1 MQKPTLYQAL
11 AEAFVAEGVDTQF
24 ILMGDGNMHWTS
36 ALQRMPGVRTVHHR
50 HEHCTVAAAM
60 GYHVATGKI
69 AAASVTC
76 GPGLTQLITALPAAV
91 RARIPLVVFAG
102 ETPINAKF
110 YNQEIPQQPL
120 VAATGA
126 HYVQAHSMARMH
138 EYVREAFHVARH
150 ERRPVVLGVP
160 YDMQKQAP
168 ATTAPYVP
176 STKYTPNGGR
186 PRPDPELVTAL
197 VAKIREAKMP
207 VVIGGRGVMHSGAKA
222 AVEALADRCGAA
234 LATTLPARGLFDHH
248 PYSLGISGGYATK
261 LCREVMG
268 QADLVVAFGARM
280 SYYTVD
286 GGNIFPQAFV
296 AQIDTAPRGLSEGAL
311 AANLFITA
319 DAKVTAEALLTELDK
334 TVGAGGSTAA
344 SVRTNALAHR
354 IATELPDDQHFD
366 VAPGFLDPR
375 AVIRT
380 LDGIIPKDWDIVSG
394 SGHQS
399 YFNSQMRGRPP
410 EKFCAIREFG
420 AIGNGLSYAIGVA
433 AARGEG
439 RNGKV
444 VLIEGDGS
452 LLMHIQELETLK
464 RHGLRVLI
472 CVLNDG
478 AYGAEIH
485 KFRHEGIDDSGA
497 VFGRP
502 PFESIAQGFGLVGAE
517 VRDLG
522 KVTGLF
528 NEFAAQGEAGI
539 WNFQI
544 SDQVVAPTMRRNV
557 ARGHGRM

>member
-1 MQKPTLYQAL
+1 MQKLKLYQSL

-36 ALQRMPGVRTVHHR
+36 ALQKVPGIKTVHHR
-50 HEHCTVAAAM
+50 HEHCAVAAAM

-76 GPGLTQLITALPAAV
+76 GPGLTQLTTALPAAV

-102 ETPINAKF
+102 ESPINAKF
-110 YNQEIPQQPL
+110 YNQEIAQLPL
-120 VAATGA
+120 VTATGA
-126 HYVQAHSMARMH
+126 HYIQAHSLPRMH
-138 EYVREAFHVARH
+138 EYVREAFHVARL

-160 YDMQKQAP
+160 YDLQTLAP
-168 ATTAPYVP
+168 ATTSPYVP
-176 STKYTPNGGR
+176 STRYIPNGGR
-186 PRPDPELVTAL
+186 PRPDPELVAAL
-197 VAKIREAKMP
+197 VAKIREAKKP
-207 VVIGGRGVMHSGAKA
+207 IVIAGRGVLHSGAKS
-222 AVEALADRCGAA
+222 AVEAVADRCGAA

-261 LCREVMG
+261 LCREAMAE
-268 QADLVVAFGARM
+268 ADLILAFGARM

-311 AANLFITA
+311 AANFFITA
-319 DAKVTAEALLTELDK
+319 DARVTAEAILTELDA
-334 TVGAGGSTAA
+334 TLGAGKPTAA
-344 SVRTNALAHR
+344 TVRTNELAHR
-354 IATELPDDQHFD
+354 IATELPDDHHFEI
-366 VAPGFLDPR
+366 APGLLDPR

-380 LDGIIPKDWDIVSG
+380 LDDIIPKDWDIVSG

-433 AARGEG
+433 AARAEG

-485 KFRHEGIDDSGA
+485 KFRHTGEDDSGA
-497 VFGRP
+497 IFGRP
-502 PFESIAQGFGLVGAE
+502 PFEAIAQGFGLVGAE
-517 VRDLG
+517 VRDLAR
-522 KVTGLF
+522 VPGLF
-528 NEFAAQGEAGI
+528 DEFAAQGEAGV

-557 ARGHGRM
+557 VRGHGKM